1 MKIKKVKYDAIKLAI
16 LRKEYLINQA
26 INDLLRDLP
35 HCDFEKL
42 RFQLTNE
49 IMELQSLKSE
59 GAI

>member
-16 LRKEYLINQA
+16 LRKEYLINKA

-42 RFQLTNE
+42 RFQLT
-49 IMELQSLKSE
+49 K
-59 GAI
+59 